1 MAFDFSGLLNG
12 IVSGGN
18 DKDNGTQSFGSFGK
32 TSLTSYLNL
41 SSFRALENQI
51 QQVTFKNLING
62 VTVPHV
68 YKSGA
73 KIKGYLVDAEDS
85 SNKRKFQYNPQSMEY
100 TRSATYAQIK
110 APGMQYP
117 LIYFVGGEAEQFEL
131 ELFVVDRPTTGKI
144 NQDIEWCKS
153 FLPKYRN
160 DDFFFRPHALI
171 YAYGNFVCKCVLT
184 SFSAHIDEYDPSG
197 DPWLAHLKLQL
208 MIVDVPT
215 TSNQQS
221 SGIGDIVLH

>member
-1 MAFDFSGLLNG
+1 MGFDFSSVLGN
-12 IVSGGN
+12 IVGGN
-18 DKDNGTQSFGSFGK
+18 NNDDGVQSFGSFGK
-32 TSLTSYLNL
+32 TSATSYLNL
-41 SSFRALENQI
+41 SSFRALKNQVK
-51 QQVTFKNLING
+51 QFTFKNVING
-62 VTVPHV
+62 VAVPHV

-100 TRSATYAQIK
+100 SRSATYAQIK
-110 APGMQYP
+110 APGIQYP
-117 LIYFVGGEAEQFEL
+117 LIYFVSGEVEQFEL
-131 ELFVVDRPTTGKI
+131 ELFVIDRPTTGKI

-184 SFSAHIDEYDPSG
+184 SFVAHIDEYDPSG
-197 DPWLAHLKLQL
+197 DPWMAHLKLQL
-208 MIVDVPT
+208 MVVDVPST
-215 TSNQQS
+215 ASNS
-221 SGIGDIVLH
+221 LADVVMN